1 MNTDLNHPQSQ
12 PRSSRAPAGRGA
24 MAWKRK
30 TGGGG
35 GESPSLAAAGAGEEE
50 KVPRC
55 HVPMVAGGGCG
66 EGGEGERVLVPVRLL
81 GDPCVAELLDMA
93 ARRYGYRQPGVL
105 RVPCDAGH
113 FRRVLD
119 GAVQR
124 CGTSSD

>member
-1 MNTDLNHPQSQ
+1 MTYNLERREYKFFYYFYWTL
-12 PRSSRAPAGRGA
+12 
-24 MAWKRK
+24 
-30 TGGGG
+30 
-35 GESPSLAAAGAGEEE
+35 L
-50 KVPRC
+50 RC
-55 HVPMVAGGGCG
+55 C